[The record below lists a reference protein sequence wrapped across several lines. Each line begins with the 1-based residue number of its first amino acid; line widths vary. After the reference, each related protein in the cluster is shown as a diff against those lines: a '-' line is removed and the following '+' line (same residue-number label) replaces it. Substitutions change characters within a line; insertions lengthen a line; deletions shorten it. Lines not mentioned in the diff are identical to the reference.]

1 MNENKTG
8 TDYFNESAGKWD
20 EKPQRV
26 ALARAVTEKIA
37 GQVRLCNTM
46 DAMEFGCGTGL
57 ISMALAPMLKTVL
70 AVDMSENML
79 AVLDEKIRLNHVDNL
94 FTRKQDVFKEGLPDE
109 RFDLIFSSMA
119 LHHVNDVNA
128 LLKIFKQALRPDGMV
143 ALADLDAEDGGFHGD
158 IPDVFHLGFDRWMLI
173 DMFQKIGFSDVNIT
187 TAHVME
193 KENAVTGKVGA
204 FPVFLLTAVKA

>member
-1 MNENKTG
+1 MKTAK
-8 TDYFNESAGKWD
+8 DYFNESANKWD

-26 ALARAVTEKIA
+26 AMAKAVSETIMREVKLSA
-37 GQVRLCNTM
+37 DM

-57 ISMALAPMLKTVL
+57 ISMAIAPMVKSVL

-79 AVLDEKIRLNHVDNL
+79 AVLDEKIEQTGIGNI
-94 FTRKQDVFKEGLPDE
+94 FTRQLDFSRDKLSDE

-119 LHHVNDVNA
+119 LHHVKDVDG
-128 LLKIFKQALRPDGMV
+128 LLGIFFQLLNPGGQV

-158 IPDVFHLGFDRWMLI
+158 IPDVFHLGFDRDLLGKKLV
-173 DMFQKIGFSDVNIT
+173 QNGFSHVFAT

-193 KENAVTGKVGA
+193 KESSTTGQVEA
-204 FPVFLLTAVKA
+204 FPVFLVTAKKA